1 MRLRPATATTMFVGA
16 VAAVTGLATPA
27 SAATATTPARLQA
40 TNPQIHKLT
49 ARQAREIIAA
59 ARARGVTAR
68 IGRRAVVRS
77 AGAASP
83 DVNGGHSLA
92 DDCQGFWQVFGGG
105 AAAHAYA
112 YTSVTCK
119 KFQSLFTGA
128 ALSRDRFY
136 GWEEQAI
143 SSSFQT
149 RGEFANAEAVWGC
162 KGVGT
167 YTYRNGYD
175 VATHYGGLSGT
186 IQTRFTC

>member
-1 MRLRPATATTMFVGA
+1 MRLRSATVTTMFVSA
-16 VAAVTGLATPA
+16 AAAVTGLATPA
-27 SAATATTPARLQA
+27 SAATATTPAQPQA
-40 TNPQIHKLT
+40 TTPQIHKLT

-68 IGRRAVVRS
+68 GNRAVVRS
-77 AGAASP
+77 AGAATP

-136 GWEEQAI
+136 GWEEQAV
-143 SSSFQT
+143 SSSYQG
-149 RGEFANAEAVWGC
+149 RGEFADAEAVWGC

-167 YTYRNGYD
+167 YTYRNYYA
-175 VATHYGGLSGT
+175 VATYYAGLSGS